1 MRADARLVLR
11 GLAAAGALINGTL
24 YVVQDGKYWTL
35 MPDQIGD
42 TELEALA
49 PSGEIG
55 GTLPSDLLMVPAP
68 EAVQPP
74 APAPAPAAPAPPA
87 PAPPPPAA
95 PAPPPPPA
103 GPPQVTIG
111 NPTEGSNVNAGGGR
125 SYTITGSATDPV
137 GGAGAI
143 DSVEVWI
150 FGERNANGAT
160 NLGPATI
167 LSDGSWSL
175 TFLPTRFV
183 STHTNIYVYVHSKA
197 TGLESV
203 ASRGFNIVG

>member
-1 MRADARLVLR
+1 MGADARLVLR
-11 GLAAAGALINGTL
+11 GLAAAGALIVAAVVAGTAGVPATPRRAAAGALIMAAVLTATAVAQPAPVRVVQGSDGTL

-42 TELEALA
+42 TELEALG
-49 PSGEIG
+49 PRGEIG

-111 NPTEGSNVNAGGGR
+111 NPTEGSNVNASGGR

-137 GGAGAI
+137 GG
-143 DSVEVWI
+143 
-150 FGERNANGAT
+150 
-160 NLGPATI
+160 
-167 LSDGSWSL
+167 
-175 TFLPTRFV
+175 
-183 STHTNIYVYVHSKA
+183 
-197 TGLESV
+197 
-203 ASRGFNIVG
+203 